1 MGTQDHQ
8 NLVLGL
14 AAGLHY
20 GDVRP
25 FAASLRQNGY
35 AGECILFVSRTT
47 RGIDK
52 IEAHGIRTVAFDRP
66 PAQAHVP
73 YNAYRY
79 FLYLDFLK
87 KAGRRFE
94 LILLTDARD
103 VIFQRDPFAYP
114 WPEGLNV
121 GMEDG
126 RMRIGG
132 CGHMVRWLA
141 CHPLGTDGSELHDKP
156 ISCSGVTVGDHE
168 AVLRYL
174 ESLTALLL
182 PFSPGERMAGYDQG
196 VHNRL
201 LHSGRLDPVAM
212 HGNAGP
218 ILTLGYKEGEP
229 AMNSRGE
236 ILNDSG
242 VPAHI
247 VHQYDRKPGLFRIV
261 RERYG

>member
-1 MGTQDHQ
+1 MVTTHST
-8 NLVLGL
+8 LVLGL

-25 FAASLRQNGY
+25 FAASLRQSGFE
-35 AGECILFVSRTT
+35 GECVLFVTGTT
-47 RGIDK
+47 RGVDR
-52 IEAHGIRTVAFDRP
+52 IETHGIRTIAFERP
-66 PAQAHVP
+66 PVQAHVP

-79 FLYLDFLK
+79 FLYLEFLK
-87 KAGRRFE
+87 GSVRPYDR
-94 LILLTDARD
+94 ILLTDVRD
-103 VIFQRDPFAYP
+103 LIFQRDPFAYP

-132 CGHMVRWLA
+132 CVHMVRWLA
-141 CHPLGTDGSELHDKP
+141 GHPLGTDGGELYDMP
-156 ISCSGVTVGDHE
+156 ISCAGVTVGDHE

-201 LHSGRLDPVAM
+201 LHSGRLDPVTM
-212 HGNAGP
+212 HGKAGP
-218 ILTLGYKEGEP
+218 IMTLGYRKGEP

-236 ILNDSG
+236 ILNDAG

-247 VHQYDRKPGLFRIV
+247 VHQYDRKERLFRIV
-261 RERYG
+261 RERFG